1 MSPDNKTPPRPGEGA
16 TGLRTGLEVL
26 RTPTRSIFDILAAV
40 ESTQKS
46 LPGIKIGQSPPK
58 PCTEAAW
65 CGLRIRTTIMAS
77 AKATAPTAGRGD
89 WGRHSNAPSQ
99 GATVTGATINAPS
112 EFAFLCS
119 SSGSQVSK

>member
-1 MSPDNKTPPRPGEGA
+1 MAFNLELRSPDNKTPPRPGEGA

-65 CGLRIRTTIMAS
+65 CGLGIRTTRPSWLLPKERPQLPEGETGAVIPMRQA
-77 AKATAPTAGRGD
+77 RGD
-89 WGRHSNAPSQ
+89 RHWRQHQRA
-99 GATVTGATINAPS
+99 
-112 EFAFLCS
+112 
-119 SSGSQVSK
+119 

>member
-46 LPGIKIGQSPPK
+46 LPGKAKLEAQLAEIKPGPQMDTLRRKIRQLETASHMSEWLSSP
-58 PCTEAAW
+58 
-65 CGLRIRTTIMAS
+65 GLQT
-77 AKATAPTAGRGD
+77 PT
-89 WGRHSNAPSQ
+89 
-99 GATVTGATINAPS
+99 
-112 EFAFLCS
+112 
-119 SSGSQVSK
+119 